1 MSFNGYPRFLD
12 RNLTEIQPSFL
23 DAVLQVSEDGPD
35 ESSHFFPRMQSVVD
49 RPKQRNNFITV
60 VHERIRVHHVSYMVQ
75 EGDISMLSV
84 IINTWFVFQEI
95 LTPSTYQGV
104 LEELMSQKQT
114 VCPFESWLESDNYDI
129 QDELLG
135 VLHRGVTGVCPAL
148 TPRCTLCCVASPDF
162 RKIDGHCKSL

>member
-84 IINTWFVFQEI
+84 IINT
-95 LTPSTYQGV
+95 
-104 LEELMSQKQT
+104 
-114 VCPFESWLESDNYDI
+114 
-129 QDELLG
+129 
-135 VLHRGVTGVCPAL
+135 
-148 TPRCTLCCVASPDF
+148 
-162 RKIDGHCKSL
+162 